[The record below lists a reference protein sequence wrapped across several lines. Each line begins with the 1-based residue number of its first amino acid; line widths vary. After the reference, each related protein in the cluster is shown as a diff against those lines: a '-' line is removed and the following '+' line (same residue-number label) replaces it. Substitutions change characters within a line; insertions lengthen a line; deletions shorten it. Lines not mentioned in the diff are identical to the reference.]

1 MIRHKDQLRLN
12 VRFYRVE
19 LPGLDPI
26 DEQAPTRAAAKY
38 QVYKR
43 AREAG
48 FFRGGFRAFLARKIS
63 VRELR
68 RARP

>member
-19 LPGLDPI
+19 IPGLDPI
-26 DEQAPTRAAAKY
+26 DEQAPTRAAAKW

-43 AREAG
+43 AKAAG
-48 FFRGGFRAFLARKIS
+48 FFRDGFRSFLSRRIS

-68 RARP
+68 R